1 MYPCSSCTTFF
12 KPLSSSDQVNE
23 LLESVSTQALCF
35 WNGEQDPSPE
45 TALELVQKSIFP
57 LVRRSCLTKCMGM
70 WCDTWGAEF
79 WDTAQELTCADQNIR
94 GQSSGFLYRTELWL
108 SVPHRAAQ
116 CLVQQCGTDAV
127 MWFSVWGSKRL
138 PWVSLDC
145 FLTFRAGNACSACLK
160 SHSSLLWGSWTH
172 SEQFVL
178 TGMRQK
184 SQKHQNLQSY
194 PKTFEPL

>member
-1 MYPCSSCTTFF
+1 MFLEWRARPISWDTPGTGTKIHLPFGE
-12 KPLSSSDQVNE
+12 KKLSDQMYGNVMWYVGSRI
-23 LLESVSTQALCF
+23 LGYCSRAYLC
-35 WNGEQDPSPE
+35 
-45 TALELVQKSIFP
+45 
-57 LVRRSCLTKCMGM
+57 RSKH
-70 WCDTWGAEF
+70 
-79 WDTAQELTCADQNIR
+79 Q
-94 GQSSGFLYRTELWL
+94 RTELWL